1 MKEGARTLGDIV
13 DDITKGGADEQEVEG
28 RQILESVGQR
38 SFGPIL
44 LVPGLLVLSPLSGV
58 PGVPTI
64 GAIVVLLITGQVLLG
79 HQYFWVPEF
88 ILRRRISRER
98 LTKARR
104 FLAPIA
110 RFVDTFIKPRLL
122 RLTRRPFNYV
132 IAGACALLAVMMPPL
147 EAIPL
152 ANVVTAAG
160 ISAFGLGLT
169 TDDGVLVLLG
179 FALTAASLYF
189 LLTVLL

>member
-79 HQYFWVPEF
+79 HQCFWVPEF